1 MRTLSPTALAAVL
14 LASAGPLSAQ
24 TPSTP
29 LTLPDVVVAPS
40 RTPIEAARSG
50 SAVAVLTRTDLQATG
65 AVNLVDALATLPGVA
80 IQQTGGAGAPA
91 SIRLRGLAGSY
102 VQVRVDGIDV
112 SDPAGPQISAPLHLL
127 KTAEVERVELLR
139 GSQSALY
146 GGQAVAGVLA
156 INTRRATEA
165 GLRHALTAEGGAYE
179 TLSGGYTLTGGF
191 ERGEA
196 ALTVSGFRTSGFSA
210 ADRRDGNTEKDG
222 SSNLTVSGSG
232 ELRPTET
239 LAFGG
244 AFRFTEAHTDYDG
257 FPPPAFV
264 LADADNEE
272 RHRTWGG
279 RAYVRHAALEGR
291 LTNELAVQH
300 FVSERRNDEAGTI
313 STFDGDRTRLEW
325 LGGAQATPRVGLQY
339 GADWMFESAEVPG
352 LSADTDIVGAFA
364 QVTVEP
370 VDRVTL
376 TLAGR
381 HDRHSEFGGYT
392 SGRATAAVRATDA
405 TVLRGSLANGFRAP
419 SLFELFAPGFGTPTL
434 EPETSVSWDVGVD
447 QTLLDG
453 RVRLGLG
460 YFDITVTDK
469 IEYDFVSETYRQL
482 DGRSRSRG
490 VEATAAAQVTGWLSV
505 QGAYTYADA
514 RNDRTGARE
523 VRVPRHQ
530 GSVRVGVTPVER
542 LTLSGTVNFVDDL
555 RDGFPPRSISYAVLG
570 AQAEWRATPEASL
583 FLRGENLL
591 DRQYQQLD
599 GYGTPGLSVFAGV
612 RAAF

>member
-1 MRTLSPTALAAVL
+1 MRTLSPTALAAAL

-65 AVNLVDALATLPGVA
+65 AVNLVDVLATLPGVA

-102 VQVRVDGIDV
+102 VQVRVDGIDI

-156 INTRRATEA
+156 ITTRRATEA

-239 LAFGG
+239 LALGG

-257 FPPPAFV
+257 FPPPAFA

-279 RAYVRHAALEGR
+279 RAYVRHAALDGR

-300 FVSERRNDEAGTI
+300 FVSERRSEEAGAI
-313 STFDGDRTRLEW
+313 SNFDGDRTKLEW
-325 LGGAQATPRVGLQY
+325 LGGAQAASWISLQF
-339 GADWMFESAEVPG
+339 GADWMRETAETSG
-352 LSADTDIVGAFA
+352 LTADADIWGGFLQA
-364 QVTVEP
+364 TVEP
-370 VDRVTL
+370 VDRLTL
-376 TLAGR
+376 TFAGR
-381 HDRHSEFGGYT
+381 HDRHSDFGGYST
-392 SGRATAAVRATDA
+392 GRATAAVRATDA

-419 SLFELFAPGFGTPTL
+419 SLFELFSPAFGTSTL
-434 EPETSVSWDVGVD
+434 QPETSVSWDVGVD

-460 YFDITVTDK
+460 YFDITVRDK
-469 IEYDFVSETYRQL
+469 IDYDFATNSYRQL
-482 DGRSRSRG
+482 GGRTRSKG
-490 VEATAAAQVTGWLSV
+490 VEATASALVTDWLSIS
-505 QGAYTYADA
+505 GAYTYADS
-514 RNDRTGARE
+514 RNDRTNTRE
-523 VRVPRHQ
+523 VRVPRHS
-530 GSVRVGVTPVER
+530 GSVRATVTPVDR
-542 LTLSGTVNFVDDL
+542 LTLSGSVNFVDDL
-555 RDGFPPRSISYAVLG
+555 RDGFPQRSISYAVVG
-570 AQAEWRATPEASL
+570 AQAEWQATPAASIY
-583 FLRGENLL
+583 LRGENLL
-591 DRQYQQLD
+591 DRQYQQID
-599 GYGTPGLSVFAGV
+599 GYGTSGLAVYAGI